1 LEPGA
6 IDALR
11 RESEQWRR
19 DLGYFR
25 QDEKTVYDG
34 YSDVALQQ
42 LAGQGD
48 LLAYSV
54 MYDRMIDAGGYSDRS
69 RLKALLTDWAAAG
82 STRALMALAKVE
94 FFAALESGSD
104 HGVTNDVLA
113 IYDVALK
120 RGDVR
125 AVMYMDQKAS
135 LRKRALTLSDVE
147 DVRAKSEQLY
157 ARLKARRRELGMGGF
172 VNAKPES
179 LELLYA
185 KSIAHAVSAP
195 GLGELVGSHVKVPPC
210 PS

>member
-1 LEPGA
+1 MSKKAIVLCCAVLAASGGSAADIETTRVESSHPPTCSPRHLEPGA

-82 STRALMALAKVE
+82 LDE
-94 FFAALESGSD
+94 
-104 HGVTNDVLA
+104 GVNGP
-113 IYDVALK
+113 
-120 RGDVR
+120 RQG
-125 AVMYMDQKAS
+125 
-135 LRKRALTLSDVE
+135 
-147 DVRAKSEQLY
+147 
-157 ARLKARRRELGMGGF
+157 
-172 VNAKPES
+172 
-179 LELLYA
+179 
-185 KSIAHAVSAP
+185 
-195 GLGELVGSHVKVPPC
+195 
-210 PS
+210 